1 MPVRNKSCQTRT
13 GLCLGRRARPGAG
26 PGTYGCRRN
35 KNRSLY
41 SSVSAGFTLLEIFI
55 VITIILI
62 LLSIAIPSYRHSVV
76 RARETV
82 LRENLFVLR
91 KTIEEFTLDKKRPPF
106 SLGELV
112 AEDYFRTLPPD
123 ITGTADSWQ
132 EEYCDLLLS
141 PEQSSTGL
149 CDVRSGS
156 AAVSA
161 EGTPYNTW

>member
-1 MPVRNKSCQTRT
+1 MPVRNKSCPTRT
-13 GLCLGRRARPGAG
+13 GLCLGCRQRPGIG
-26 PGTYGCRRN
+26 PCTCRRKKSGQLHGLHN
-35 KNRSLY
+35 
-41 SSVSAGFTLLEIFI
+41 AGFTLLEIFI

-149 CDVRSGS
+149 CYVRSGS
-156 AAVSA
+156 ALVSS

>member
-1 MPVRNKSCQTRT
+1 MPVHVNSSQARI
-13 GLCLGRRARPGAG
+13 GLPSGRRQRPGAG
-26 PGTYGCRRN
+26 PAAYGCRRN

-41 SSVSAGFTLLEIFI
+41 SSASAGFTLLEIFI

>member
-1 MPVRNKSCQTRT
+1 MPVHTKSCQTRT
-13 GLCLGRRARPGAG
+13 GLCLGRRPRPGTG
-26 PGTYGCRRN
+26 PGAYRCRR
-35 KNRSLY
+35 KKSGYLHGLH
-41 SSVSAGFTLLEIFI
+41 SEGFTLLEIFI

-156 AAVSA
+156 ALVSS
-161 EGTPYNTW
+161 EGTSYNTW

>member
-1 MPVRNKSCQTRT
+1 MPVRNKSCQTRA
-13 GLCLGRRARPGAG
+13 GLCLGRRQRPGAG
-26 PGTYGCRRN
+26 PAAYGCRQSN
-35 KNRSLY
+35 SA
-41 SSVSAGFTLLEIFI
+41 SAGFTLLEIFI

-149 CDVRSGS
+149 CDIRSGS
-156 AAVSA
+156 ALVSSQ
-161 EGTPYNTW
+161 GTPYNTW

>member
-1 MPVRNKSCQTRT
+1 MPAHTKSCQTRT
-13 GLCLGRRARPGAG
+13 GLCPGRRARPGIG
-26 PGTYGCRRN
+26 PCTCRR
-35 KNRSLY
+35 KKSGHLHGPH
-41 SSVSAGFTLLEIFI
+41 SAGFTLLEIFI

-156 AAVSA
+156 ALVSS